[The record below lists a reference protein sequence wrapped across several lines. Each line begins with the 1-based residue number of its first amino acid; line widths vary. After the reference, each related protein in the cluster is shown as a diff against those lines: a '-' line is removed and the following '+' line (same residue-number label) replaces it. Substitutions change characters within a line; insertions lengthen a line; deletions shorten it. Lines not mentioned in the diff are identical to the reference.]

1 MKIDRSSSESQ
12 LVRGLTLTH
21 TVSLVVGTVI
31 GTGVFLKAAIMA
43 QAVGSPEYVLL
54 AWLVAGLLSLAG
66 ALTYAELAALLP
78 RAGGE
83 YNYLRAAYGDTPAF
97 LFGWMRIVVGSTG
110 SIAAI
115 AAGFAAFSS
124 ALFSADAVWLEKSF
138 TLFGQHLMWQFG
150 VRQLMAVGIILL
162 VSAVNCAG
170 VALGGRVQTGLT
182 ALKVCGILL
191 IVVGVFFFS
200 KGPQAPDLSSM
211 SVRSWSGFSAFGA
224 AMLAALWAYEGWN
237 QMPMV
242 AAEVQRPERNIPRAL
257 VFGSILIVLLYMLAN
272 AAYVWVLPFEEVVT
286 SNSSEYRTALPVAAK
301 AAKTFM
307 GPMGTQLVSV
317 IFLIS
322 SVGALNGSILLC
334 ARVPYAMAR
343 DGLFFSRLAVVNDST
358 RVPVL
363 SIVVQAVWASILA
376 LSGTYDQ
383 LTDYVVFASWLFYVL
398 VTTAVF
404 VLRRKV
410 PEPRSY
416 KTPFY
421 PYTPIIFIIVASW
434 LVLNTLMARPVE
446 STVGLVLIASGI
458 PLYLVFRRRRAQAN
472 SVVSG
477 GT

>member
-1 MKIDRSSSESQ
+1 MKINPLPAEPQ

-83 YNYLRAAYGDTPAF
+83 YNYLRAACGDAPAF

-124 ALFSADAVWLEKSF
+124 SLFSADAVWLEESF
-138 TLFGQHLMWQFG
+138 TVFGQHLTWQFG
-150 VRQLMAVGIILL
+150 VRQLMAVGVILL
-162 VSAVNCAG
+162 ISAINCAG
-170 VALGGRVQTGLT
+170 VALGGKVQTGLT
-182 ALKVCGILL
+182 ALKVSGILL
-191 IVVGVFFFS
+191 IVVGVFVFS
-200 KGPQAPDLSSM
+200 KGPLAHGLSNLSAK
-211 SVRSWSGFSAFGA
+211 SWSGFSAFGA

-257 VFGSILIVLLYMLAN
+257 VFGSILVVLLYMAAN
-272 AAYVWVLPFEEVVT
+272 AAYLWVLPFGEVVT
-286 SNSSEYRTALPVAAK
+286 SNSTAHRTALPVAAK

-307 GPMGTQLVSV
+307 GPLGTKLVSV
-317 IFLIS
+317 IFLVS

-343 DGLFFSRLAVVNDST
+343 DGFFFSSLAS
-358 RVPVL
+358 
-363 SIVVQAVWASILA
+363 
-376 LSGTYDQ
+376 
-383 LTDYVVFASWLFYVL
+383 
-398 VTTAVF
+398 VTTI
-404 VLRRKV
+404 
-410 PEPRSY
+410 EG
-416 KTPFY
+416 
-421 PYTPIIFIIVASW
+421 
-434 LVLNTLMARPVE
+434 ARP
-446 STVGLVLIASGI
+446 L
-458 PLYLVFRRRRAQAN
+458 F
-472 SVVSG
+472 
-477 GT
+477 

>member
-1 MKIDRSSSESQ
+1 
-12 LVRGLTLTH
+12 
-21 TVSLVVGTVI
+21 
-31 GTGVFLKAAIMA
+31 
-43 QAVGSPEYVLL
+43 
-54 AWLVAGLLSLAG
+54 
-66 ALTYAELAALLP
+66 
-78 RAGGE
+78 
-83 YNYLRAAYGDTPAF
+83 
-97 LFGWMRIVVGSTG
+97 
-110 SIAAI
+110 
-115 AAGFAAFSS
+115 
-124 ALFSADAVWLEKSF
+124 
-138 TLFGQHLMWQFG
+138 
-150 VRQLMAVGIILL
+150 
-162 VSAVNCAG
+162 
-170 VALGGRVQTGLT
+170 
-182 ALKVCGILL
+182 
-191 IVVGVFFFS
+191 
-200 KGPQAPDLSSM
+200 
-211 SVRSWSGFSAFGA
+211 
-224 AMLAALWAYEGWN
+224 
-237 QMPMV
+237 
-242 AAEVQRPERNIPRAL
+242 
-257 VFGSILIVLLYMLAN
+257 
-272 AAYVWVLPFEEVVT
+272 
-286 SNSSEYRTALPVAAK
+286 
-301 AAKTFM
+301 
-307 GPMGTQLVSV
+307 
-317 IFLIS
+317 
-322 SVGALNGSILLC
+322 
-334 ARVPYAMAR
+334 MAR

>member
-1 MKIDRSSSESQ
+1 
-12 LVRGLTLTH
+12 
-21 TVSLVVGTVI
+21 
-31 GTGVFLKAAIMA
+31 
-43 QAVGSPEYVLL
+43 
-54 AWLVAGLLSLAG
+54 
-66 ALTYAELAALLP
+66 
-78 RAGGE
+78 
-83 YNYLRAAYGDTPAF
+83 
-97 LFGWMRIVVGSTG
+97 
-110 SIAAI
+110 
-115 AAGFAAFSS
+115 
-124 ALFSADAVWLEKSF
+124 
-138 TLFGQHLMWQFG
+138 
-150 VRQLMAVGIILL
+150 
-162 VSAVNCAG
+162 
-170 VALGGRVQTGLT
+170 
-182 ALKVCGILL
+182 
-191 IVVGVFFFS
+191 
-200 KGPQAPDLSSM
+200 
-211 SVRSWSGFSAFGA
+211 
-224 AMLAALWAYEGWN
+224 
-237 QMPMV
+237 MPMV

-286 SNSSEYRTALPVAAK
+286 SNSTEYRTALPVAAK
-301 AAKTFM
+301 AAKNFM
-307 GPMGTQLVSV
+307 GPLGTQLVSV

-458 PLYLVFRRRRAQAN
+458 PLYLFFRRRRAQAN

-477 GT
+477 GA

>member
-1 MKIDRSSSESQ
+1 MNIGLSSSERQ

-54 AWLVAGLLSLAG
+54 AWLVAGILSLAG

-83 YNYLRAAYGDTPAF
+83 YNYLRAAYGDAPAF

-124 ALFSADAVWLEKSF
+124 SLFSADAVWLEKSF
-138 TLFGQHLMWQFG
+138 TVLGQNLTWQFG

-162 VSAVNCAG
+162 VSAINCAG
-170 VALGGRVQTGLT
+170 VALGGSVQTALT
-182 ALKVCGILL
+182 ALKVSGILL

-200 KGPQAPDLSSM
+200 RGPQGPDLSSI
-211 SVRSWSGFSAFGA
+211 SQISWSGFSAFGA

-257 VFGSILIVLLYMLAN
+257 VFGSVLIVLLYMLAN

-286 SNSSEYRTALPVAAK
+286 SNSTEYRTALPVAAK

-307 GPMGTQLVSV
+307 GPVGTQLVSV
-317 IFLIS
+317 IFLVS
-322 SVGALNGSILLC
+322 SVGALNGAILLC
-334 ARVPYAMAR
+334 SRVPYAMAR
-343 DGLFFSRLAVVNDST
+343 DGLFFSKLSSVNHST

-404 VLRRKV
+404 VLRRKL
-410 PEPRSY
+410 PEARSY
-416 KTPFY
+416 KTPLY
-421 PYTPIIFIIVASW
+421 PYTPIAFIIVASW

-446 STVGLVLIASGI
+446 SIVGLVLIASGI
-458 PLYLVFRRRRAQAN
+458 PLYLFFRRGRVQAK
-472 SVVSG
+472 SADASG
-477 GT
+477 A

>member
-1 MKIDRSSSESQ
+1 
-12 LVRGLTLTH
+12 
-21 TVSLVVGTVI
+21 
-31 GTGVFLKAAIMA
+31 
-43 QAVGSPEYVLL
+43 
-54 AWLVAGLLSLAG
+54 
-66 ALTYAELAALLP
+66 
-78 RAGGE
+78 
-83 YNYLRAAYGDTPAF
+83 
-97 LFGWMRIVVGSTG
+97 
-110 SIAAI
+110 
-115 AAGFAAFSS
+115 
-124 ALFSADAVWLEKSF
+124 
-138 TLFGQHLMWQFG
+138 
-150 VRQLMAVGIILL
+150 
-162 VSAVNCAG
+162 

-200 KGPQAPDLSSM
+200 KGRQAPDLSSM

-446 STVGLVLIASGI
+446 SAVGLVLIASGI